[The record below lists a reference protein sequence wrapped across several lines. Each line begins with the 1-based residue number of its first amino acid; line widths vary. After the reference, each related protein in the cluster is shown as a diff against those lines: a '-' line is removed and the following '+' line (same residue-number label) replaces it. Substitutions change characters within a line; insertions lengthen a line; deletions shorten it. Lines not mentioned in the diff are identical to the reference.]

1 MDPFVVR
8 CSRRGFGFKKIAT
21 TYPQRRR
28 RMERVTRLE
37 LATSS
42 LARRCSTTELH
53 PRFTY
58 EKRPSNKAEKYAC
71 PAILSGIP
79 SGSHEN
85 TPERCIPE
93 SSRMFVPLFI
103 EWRLLCAVRKRW
115 QGSPPFAADE
125 GSRIGATRARLVK
138 RRAEASRS
146 CARQADAGGAL
157 RPLLRDD
164 PASEA
169 ENGRAQGA
177 HHAAPQIGLAHR
189 PTYSGYEN

>member
-1 MDPFVVR
+1 MRSGGPPSPR
-8 CSRRGFGFKKIAT
+8 LRRARSSLRFALRTK
-21 TYPQRRR
+21 R

-79 SGSHEN
+79 SGSNEN

-103 EWRLLCAVRKRW
+103 ERRLLCALRERRQIRRSLRTTDRASAQRALAWLKEERMQVDPT
-115 QGSPPFAADE
+115 QGKL
-125 GSRIGATRARLVK
+125 T
-138 RRAEASRS
+138 
-146 CARQADAGGAL
+146 
-157 RPLLRDD
+157 
-164 PASEA
+164 
-169 ENGRAQGA
+169 
-177 HHAAPQIGLAHR
+177 
-189 PTYSGYEN
+189 